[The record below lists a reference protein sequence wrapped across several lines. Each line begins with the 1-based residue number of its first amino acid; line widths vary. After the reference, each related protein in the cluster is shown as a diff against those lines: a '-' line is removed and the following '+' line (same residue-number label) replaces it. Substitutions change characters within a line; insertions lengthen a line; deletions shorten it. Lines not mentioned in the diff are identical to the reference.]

1 MTAGHLFLHIIAH
14 YVILLHTPLLRIIT
28 LSIFTLLVHHYYTL
42 LHLLLLRIITI
53 HYYVL

>member
-1 MTAGHLFLHIIAH
+1 MTAGPLLLHIIAH